1 MTAMSGFVMGFL
13 HIAIAEI
20 VLALIQE
27 PKF

>member
-1 MTAMSGFVMGFL
+1 MTAVSGFVMGFL
-13 HIAIAEI
+13 HDAIPER